1 MFSDSL
7 DELINKLRKYF
18 SYIVVSEI
26 MNQNLY
32 KMRKDRTMWQAKELM
47 RIRKISGVPIVDD
60 NNILIGLVS
69 IEDIIVAL
77 ENNAIKDKIE
87 SHMTKNIVTLS
98 PKENL
103 ESLIRKFER
112 YPYGRFPVVT
122 EKKELAGI
130 VTKKDVLR
138 SILERFRMIYVH
150 DERRTKALERF
161 SEIQEKSLITG
172 EYVKKGHAD
181 FAFHINYTDVDMAGM
196 GAAKLKSFLSKKIGD
211 DKLAR
216 RVSITAY
223 EAEVN
228 VVIHSN
234 NEGFIYCWIN
244 EDVIRV
250 RIEDHGKGIENVELA
265 LKEGYT
271 TAPDHIR
278 ELGFGAGMGLP
289 NMRRYSD
296 KMVVMSEAGKGV
308 VVEMIFYRNR
318 EE

>member
-1 MFSDSL
+1 MFNDSL

-18 SYIVVSEI
+18 SYINVSEI
-26 MNQNLY
+26 MNTNVY
-32 KMRKDRTMWQAKELM
+32 KMKKDRTLWQAKELM

-60 NNILIGLVS
+60 NDVLIGLVS

-77 ENNAIKDKIE
+77 ENNTIKDQIKN
-87 SHMTKNIVTLS
+87 HMTKNVITLS

-103 ESLIRKFER
+103 ESLIKKFER
-112 YPYGRFPVVT
+112 YRYGRFPVVT
-122 EKKELAGI
+122 EDKKLTGI

-150 DERRTKALERF
+150 DERRTKTLKQF

-196 GAAKLKSFLSKKIGD
+196 GAAKLKTFLTKQIGD
-211 DKLAR
+211 EKLAR

-228 VVIHSN
+228 VVIHSSS
-234 NEGFIYCWIN
+234 EGFIYCWIN
-244 EDVIRV
+244 DDVIRV

-308 VVEMIFYRNR
+308 VVEMIFYQNKGD
-318 EE
+318 

>member
-1 MFSDSL
+1 
-7 DELINKLRKYF
+7 
-18 SYIVVSEI
+18 
-26 MNQNLY
+26 MNQNVF
-32 KMRKDRTMWQAKELM
+32 KMKKDRTMWQAKELM

-60 NNILIGLVS
+60 SNILIGLVS

-77 ENNAIKDKIE
+77 ENKTIKDKIE
-87 SHMTKNIVTLS
+87 SHMTKKVVTLS

-103 ESLIRKFER
+103 ESVIRKFER

-122 EKKELAGI
+122 EEKELVGI

-150 DERRTKALERF
+150 DERRTKTLERF
-161 SEIQEKSLITG
+161 IEIQEKSLITG

-181 FAFHINYTDVDMAGM
+181 FAFLINYTDVDMAGM

-216 RVSITAY
+216 RISITAY

-228 VVIHSN
+228 VVIHSSS
-234 NEGFIYCWIN
+234 EGFIYCWIN

-308 VVEMIFYRNR
+308 VVEMIFYRNG